1 MPASSLVRVRQ
12 LSDVFGNPSESNFAP
27 ILARLSALYE
37 DLRIELY
44 GIGEESLSPLDQ
56 LDVKYRRMYFLR
68 KSLGTLSEFAQAI
81 RHLENCPEFRL
92 ITSEFTPEIA
102 RFWKRASAFFKRN
115 ERTLKRVR
123 NDIGGHFGL
132 EAARFASQN
141 LEIDAVNGIEMTEPF
156 SGRGH
161 VFLRFSGEVVATAML
176 RHAWG
181 LNRDHKIKRLVRLAR
196 IGYQHATRCVHCIV
210 FCHLWEKFGR

>member
-1 MPASSLVRVRQ
+1 MSASALVRLRQ
-12 LSDVFGNPSESNFAP
+12 LRDVFGKTPESNFWP

-37 DLRIELY
+37 DLRIELF
-44 GIGEESLSPLDQ
+44 GIGEESLSLLDQ

-81 RHLENCPEFRL
+81 QHLENSPEFSL
-92 ITSEFTPEIA
+92 VTSQFTPEIA
-102 RFWKRASAFFKRN
+102 RRWERAAAFFKRN
-115 ERTLKRVR
+115 EHALKLVR
-123 NDIGGHFGL
+123 NDIGGHFGM
-132 EAARFASQN
+132 EAARFASQH
-141 LEIDAVNGIEMTEPF
+141 LHIDAVNGIEMTEPF
-156 SGRGH
+156 SGRGR

-181 LNRDHKIKRLVRLAR
+181 KNRDHQIKRLVRLAR

-210 FCHLWEKFGR
+210 FCYLWGQFGR